1 MHLVLTLADGTKLFL
16 FLSGN
21 FSFYAHEE
29 GTRLYDN
36 ARPDGY
42 FVKET
47 PEELMEII
55 KEVTRRPPEQ
65 PPMMMPP
72 AAENPDA

>member
-1 MHLVLTLADGTKLFL
+1 MHIVLTLADGSNLFL

-21 FSFYAHEE
+21 FSFHKHET
-29 GTRLYDN
+29 GTRIYEG
-36 ARPDGY
+36 ARSDGY

-47 PEELMEII
+47 PEDIMGII
-55 KEVTRRPPEQ
+55 QEATRPPEQ

-72 AAENPDA
+72 AAENHDA

>member
-1 MHLVLTLADGTKLFL
+1 MHLVLTLDDGTKVFL

-21 FSFYAHEE
+21 FSFHGHEE
-29 GTRLYDN
+29 GTRIYEG

-47 PEELMEII
+47 PQDIMAQIQS
-55 KEVTRRPPEQ
+55 TMQ
-65 PPMMMPP
+65 PVNEPVMAMPP
-72 AAENPDA
+72 ATENNDVV

>member
-16 FLSGN
+16 FMSGN

-29 GTRLYDN
+29 GTRLYDG

-42 FVKET
+42 FVTET
-47 PEELMEII
+47 PQDIMAQIQSNMNPQNI
-55 KEVTRRPPEQ
+55 PENIQ
-65 PPMMMPP
+65 MP
-72 AAENPDA
+72 NMGDH